1 MVQNQNNRKRCMVR
15 GFTRSLIPSTLFPL
29 PSTFLGFLYY
39 CVLISKSVCTY
50 TYRIV
55 PLSYISGGILHALL
69 YTLGF
74 FLLSS
79 SEGFKTILFLRY
91 LSSASSYRQYA
102 GFRGTCREAQTQE
115 SLASGTWQLSRLR
128 AQVNLKCG
136 VHVTW
141 CCLGCFRL
149 PYKAHS
155 AC

>member
-15 GFTRSLIPSTLFPL
+15 GFTRTLVPSTLFPL

-69 YTLGF
+69 YTLEL

-102 GFRGTCREAQTQE
+102 GFRGTCREAQD
-115 SLASGTWQLSRLR
+115 R
-128 AQVNLKCG
+128 NLWPQGLDSCPG
-136 VHVTW
+136 
-141 CCLGCFRL
+141 
-149 PYKAHS
+149 
-155 AC
+155 